1 MNLLKNMRTAWIKPA
16 QVNFQNLMFWVP
28 SFEVLEPLRASIEQV
43 GILNPPVVKSDEYNI
58 FIPILGRRRLQVAAA
73 LKFESV
79 EVRIADSSLND
90 DDEYL
95 MAFWDNL
102 GRIKQDPAVK
112 AHAIKRLLELFP
124 REILAKNILPFIDTP
139 PRGPKLERLRKI
151 GGLENNILEAISDG
165 KIQEKSAILFAEL
178 PLNERQSLFKLVCNL
193 GLNSNKAFEII
204 SSLFDLSILWKKP
217 VTDLL
222 SDPDAVRIL
231 DDPVLSAQEKAS
243 EFRDLLRSWKHPYIY
258 EKQKGFEGWA
268 REIHPPENVRMRPAQ
283 SFEDDSVSI
292 EIRLDSRAEAEKFLT
307 VIDQYKKETPGKAND

>member
-58 FIPILGRRRLQVAAA
+58 FIPILGRRRLQIAATF
-73 LKFESV
+73 KFESV

-90 DDEYL
+90 GDGYL

-102 GRIKQDPAVK
+102 GRINQDPAVK
-112 AHAIKRLLELFP
+112 AHTIKRLLELFP
-124 REILAKNILPFIDTP
+124 RETIAKNTLPFIDTP
-139 PRGPKLERLRKI
+139 ARGPKLERLRKI
-151 GGLENNILEAISDG
+151 GGLENNILEAVSNG

-217 VTDLL
+217 VTGLL
-222 SDPDAVRIL
+222 SDPDAVSIL

-243 EFRDLLRSWKHPYIY
+243 EFRDLLKSWKYPYVY
-258 EKQKGFEGWA
+258 EKQMGFEGWA
-268 REIHPPENVRMRPAQ
+268 KEIHPPDNVRMRPAQ
-283 SFEDDSVSI
+283 SFEDDSVTV
-292 EIRLDSRAEAEKFLT
+292 EIRLDSRTEAEKFLT
-307 VIDQYKKETPGKAND
+307 VIDQYKKGTPGKAND